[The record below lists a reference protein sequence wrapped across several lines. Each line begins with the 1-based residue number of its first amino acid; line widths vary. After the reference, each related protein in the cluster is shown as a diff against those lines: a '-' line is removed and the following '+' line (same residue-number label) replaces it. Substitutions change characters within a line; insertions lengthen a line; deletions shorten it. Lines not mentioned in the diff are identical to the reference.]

1 MENDNIK
8 NEDSKHKLLL
18 KITIIR
24 YQKLEI
30 ITNRKFFTMQSN
42 LKNINVTDPIWRP
55 NIYTSPE

>member
-8 NEDSKHKLLL
+8 NKDSKHKFLL

-30 ITNRKFFTMQSN
+30 ITNRILLTMQSN
-42 LKNINVTDPIWRP
+42 LKHINVTDPIWGP

>member
-8 NEDSKHKLLL
+8 NKDSKHKLLF

-30 ITNRKFFTMQSN
+30 ITNRKFLTMQSN
-42 LKNINVTDPIWRP
+42 LKNINVTDPIWGP